1 VLIFPFA
8 APQRYLIDKKH
19 STLRGY
25 TSTLECA
32 PSAIVEVNV
41 NVDIKKTWLIIA
53 LSSLFA
59 LGLTGCGGSETAEAP
74 TEDKQELVEEPVQEA
89 QASGGFDSEI
99 KLPTGESYVL
109 ASPSKFVPGKFA
121 SGQVI
126 GQSYYRFDVTV
137 NNGGSADLDLA
148 VLIVQGSTPSGVCV
162 DIFDGDNN
170 INGAPTEPLAA
181 GKSLTFGW
189 ALSCPGNA
197 GDELAVKLLSGETAL
212 IEAKGKLS

>member
-1 VLIFPFA
+1 
-8 APQRYLIDKKH
+8 
-19 STLRGY
+19 
-25 TSTLECA
+25 
-32 PSAIVEVNV
+32 VEVNV

-53 LSSLFA
+53 LSSIFA

-137 NNGGSADLDLA
+137 NNGGSAD
-148 VLIVQGSTPSGVCV
+148 
-162 DIFDGDNN
+162 
-170 INGAPTEPLAA
+170 
-181 GKSLTFGW
+181 KSLTFGW